1 MQWPISQSE
10 FEYVPV
16 TETEVYCSTGMLMDP
31 DDGRKS
37 VRVFVSVLDLMEQL
51 DALAQCNLLVNGC
64 CSCKYACA
72 FAYVLDMNHWYS
84 AFGL

>member
-16 TETEVYCSTGMLMDP
+16 SETEVYCSTGMLMDP

-37 VRVFVSVLDLMEQL
+37 VRVFVSV
-51 DALAQCNLLVNGC
+51 
-64 CSCKYACA
+64 
-72 FAYVLDMNHWYS
+72 
-84 AFGL
+84 